1 MGGAVEGRALGRG
14 SVPCCRGPEGFFWLQ
29 GSSRASP
36 ASVAEILLGRESGFS
51 VSRERGWE
59 GGTQAGSPVSVWG
72 RKAHLLGG
80 LLVSLPT
87 APPPRIVQ
95 SAPVWRRLL
104 GQIQLSKCLLSLCS
118 PRPLCWGGSALALPS
133 RD

>member
-80 LLVSLPT
+80 LLVSPPCTPTEDRAVCSRLEEAPWPNSIKQMFTEPLLP
-87 APPPRIVQ
+87 
-95 SAPVWRRLL
+95 
-104 GQIQLSKCLLSLCS
+104 
-118 PRPLCWGGSALALPS
+118 
-133 RD
+133 